1 MWANVLGVSADSTV
15 WPKEKQYH
23 GNSMKAEK
31 SMENQ
36 RRNIEKQ
43 PGFQNESL
51 RLWYAMA

>member
-1 MWANVLGVSADSTV
+1 MWANGLGVSADSTV

-31 SMENQ
+31 SMENL